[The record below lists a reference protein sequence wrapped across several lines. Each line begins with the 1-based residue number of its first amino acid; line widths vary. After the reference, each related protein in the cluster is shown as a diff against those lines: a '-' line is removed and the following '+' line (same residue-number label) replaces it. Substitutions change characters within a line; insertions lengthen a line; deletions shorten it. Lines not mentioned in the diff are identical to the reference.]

1 MDAIPILHD
10 STDAYISALS
20 LNATESKNWQ
30 GLSDAAAALIAK
42 NFTKLEE
49 ADPFAFKPLGRAV
62 EAKLNATRLPIDPLL
77 LRVEDKLVS
86 DFNNGG
92 AQKLSE
98 IADVTT
104 FGKAGD
110 TALIAELNDRFG
122 KYNVEF
128 TGKSIAAPARFSSAA
143 AVISRAITGVSLSAT
158 AINFAP

>member
-20 LNATESKNWQ
+20 
-30 GLSDAAAALIAK
+30 
-42 NFTKLEE
+42 
-49 ADPFAFKPLGRAV
+49 
-62 EAKLNATRLPIDPLL
+62 LNATRLPIDPLL